1 MSISTLSIRLVI
13 AFATLLILTRM
24 TGRKEISQM
33 TFFNFVSGIAI
44 GTIGASLAI
53 DQTLSIRNGV
63 YALAVWSA
71 ITIVIGII
79 DLKSTKFRYAVAGQP
94 RVVIKEGKIM
104 EEELRKVRLDIDALN
119 VLLRKKNIFA
129 INDVDYAIF
138 ETDGSLS
145 VDKKEKVKPLAK
157 TDLQIQ
163 NKANVF
169 PTPTMIVSDGKID
182 NNNLEKLHLNK
193 DWVMKQLESAGVGSI
208 DEVFYAAV
216 QKDGTLYIDNTND
229 TVH

>member
-1 MSISTLSIRLVI
+1 MSISVLSLRLVI
-13 AFATLLILTRM
+13 AFATLLILTRIM
-24 TGRKEISQM
+24 GRKEIAQM

-63 YALAVWSA
+63 YALVVWSA

-79 DLKSTKFRYAVAGQP
+79 DLKSKKFRVAVEGQP

-104 EEELRKVRLDIDALN
+104 ENELRKVRLDIDALN

-129 INDVDYAIF
+129 ITDVDYAIF

-145 VDKKEKVKPLAK
+145 VDKKEKVKPLEK
-157 TDLQIQ
+157 TDLQVQ

-169 PTPTMIVSDGKID
+169 STPTMIVSDGKID
-182 NNNLEKLHLNK
+182 TNNLKKLHLNK
-193 DWVMKQLESAGVGSI
+193 DWVINQLELAGVHSV
-208 DEVFYAAV
+208 EQVFYAAV
-216 QKDGTLYIDNTND
+216 QKDGTLYIDNRND
-229 TVH
+229 G

>member
-1 MSISTLSIRLVI
+1 MSISILSVRLVI
-13 AFATLLILTRM
+13 AFATLLILTRIM
-24 TGRKEISQM
+24 GRKEIAQM

-63 YALAVWSA
+63 YALIVWSA

-79 DLKSTKFRYAVAGQP
+79 DLKSKKFRIAVEGQP
-94 RVVIKEGKIM
+94 RVVIKAGKIM
-104 EEELRKVRLDIDALN
+104 ENELRKVRLDIDALN
-119 VLLRKKNIFA
+119 VLLRKKNIFS
-129 INDVDYAIF
+129 ITDVDFAIF

-157 TDLQIQ
+157 TDLQVQ
-163 NKANVF
+163 NKASIS

-182 NNNLEKLHLNK
+182 TNNLKKLHLNE
-193 DWVMKQLESAGVGSI
+193 DWVMKQLESAGVHSI
-208 DEVFYAAV
+208 EEVFYAAV
-216 QKDGTLYIDNTND
+216 QKDGTLYIDNRSD
-229 TVH
+229 GLD